1 MILDRKL
8 WLRKIPMG
16 RILGAQTNSAWTMV
30 KIGVSSLVFVKNNK
44 NKNNSDGK
52 TSLKRQIS
60 PETTTDT
67 QDGGKF
73 Y

>member
-1 MILDRKL
+1 
-8 WLRKIPMG
+8 MG

-73 Y
+73 YWFYV

>member
-16 RILGAQTNSAWTMV
+16 RILGAQTNNWKLECPAL
-30 KIGVSSLVFVKNNK
+30 SSSYNKNN
-44 NKNNSDGK
+44 NNSDGK
-52 TSLKRQIS
+52 TSLKRQRS

-67 QDGGKF
+67 QDVGKF

>member
-1 MILDRKL
+1 MAEKNTD
-8 WLRKIPMG
+8 G
-16 RILGAQTNSAWTMV
+16 EVLGAQTNSAWTMV
-30 KIGVSSLVFVKNNK
+30 KIGVSNLVFVKNNK

-60 PETTTDT
+60 PETTTGT
-67 QDGGKF
+67 QNGGKF